1 MATILYIS
9 ANNPERS
16 GADVSLGRIVLAA
29 QASGHRPI
37 VVLRRV
43 SYLVELFERNSIPVI
58 VLPILR
64 LRATGSPVSKLG
76 YPAAIARTV
85 SWLKTIIQEYGV
97 DLVHTN
103 DFIDGLGNLAA
114 RLSGVP
120 SCQHVRVI
128 APQRTTPLLLFLRRL
143 TKYSNHIFCVSEAVR
158 QAMFPSEARH
168 VSVLYDWVEETLVHR
183 SIGSASIR
191 QELGLDNE
199 VRLVGCVGRLE
210 FWKGQHL
217 FLEAAEK
224 IAHQV
229 KDVHFLIVGGPTTHK
244 HEYATA
250 LADQRRRLAEPDR
263 VTLLGYREDIPS
275 IMHDLAIAVHASL
288 LPEPFGLVVMEAM
301 HAGNV
306 VVAANAGGVREQI
319 EDGVTGFLYKPGNVD
334 EMAEKIVQALCLADP
349 TQVGERA
356 RQSIER
362 RFAKTPSLQ
371 ALLNVYDE
379 LLAKQ
384 SLRNE
389 VL

>member
-16 GADVSLGRIVLAA
+16 GADVSLSRIVLAS

-58 VLPILR
+58 VHPILR
-64 LRATGSPVSKLG
+64 LRATDSPVNKLG

-97 DLVHTN
+97 NLVHTN

-128 APQRTTPLLLFLRRL
+128 APQRATPLLLFLHCL
-143 TKYSNHIFCVSEAVR
+143 TKYSDHIFCVSEAVR
-158 QAMFPSEARH
+158 RAMFPREARH
-168 VSVLYDWVEETLVHR
+168 VSVLYDWVEEALVQR
-183 SIGSASIR
+183 PVGSASIR
-191 QELGLDNE
+191 QELGLDNDI
-199 VRLVGCVGRLE
+199 RLVGCVGRLE

-217 FLEAAEK
+217 FLEAVEK
-224 IAHQV
+224 IARQV
-229 KDVHFLIVGGPTTHK
+229 KNVHFLIVGGPTSHK
-244 HEYATA
+244 HEYATS
-250 LADQRRRLAEPDR
+250 LADLRRRVSEPDR
-263 VTLLGYREDIPS
+263 VTLLGHRDDISS
-275 IMHDLAIAVHASL
+275 IMCDLAVIVHASL

-301 HAGNV
+301 HAGSV
-306 VVAANAGGVREQI
+306 IVAANAGGVREQV
-319 EDGVTGFLYKPGNVD
+319 EDGVTGFLYEPGNVD
-334 EMAEKIVQALCLADP
+334 EMAEKIVQALRLADR
-349 TQVGERA
+349 TQMGERA

-362 RFAKTPSLQ
+362 RFAKTPSVQ
-371 ALLNVYDE
+371 ALLNVYNE
-379 LLAKQ
+379 LLTKR
-384 SLRNE
+384 SFRNE
-389 VL
+389 AL

>member
-64 LRATGSPVSKLG
+64 LRATDSPVSKLG

-85 SWLKTIIQEYGV
+85 SSLNTIIQEYRV

-114 RLSGVP
+114 HLSGVP

-128 APQRTTPLLLFLRRL
+128 ASQRATPLLLFLRRL
-143 TKYSNHIFCVSEAVR
+143 TKYPDHIFCVSEAVR
-158 QAMFPSEARH
+158 RTMFPSEARH
-168 VSVLYDWVEETLVHR
+168 VSILYDWVEETLVQR
-183 SIGSASIR
+183 PIGSASIR
-191 QELGLDNE
+191 QELGLDSA

-217 FLEAAEK
+217 FLEAADK
-224 IAHQV
+224 IARQV
-229 KDVHFLIVGGPTTHK
+229 KDVHFLIIGGPTTHK
-244 HEYATA
+244 HEYAA
-250 LADQRRRLAEPDR
+250 SLADLRRRVSEPDR
-263 VTLLGYREDIPS
+263 VTLLGHRDDIPT
-275 IMHDLAIAVHASL
+275 IMRDLAVTVHTSL

-301 HAGNV
+301 HAGSV
-306 VVAANAGGVREQI
+306 VVAANAGGVREQV
-319 EDGVTGFLYKPGNVD
+319 EDGVTGFLYEPSNVD
-334 EMAEKIVQALCLADP
+334 EMAEKIVQALRLTDLA
-349 TQVGERA
+349 QMGERA
-356 RQSIER
+356 RQSVER
-362 RFAKTPSLQ
+362 RFTKTPSLQ
-371 ALLNVYDE
+371 ALLNVYNE

-384 SLRNE
+384 SF
-389 VL
+389 